1 MYSYSIKHKILFV
14 LILFFSI
21 NSFEDSLAGEASG
34 LVNALTNQLN
44 ISPQQAQGGSGAIF
58 RAAQGNMKPQD
69 FQNLSQAV
77 PGIDSMIA
85 AAPIAKLGSGTE
97 GKLTAL
103 MGKSNSLEN
112 MALLSESFKQ
122 LNLSPEMI
130 KQFMPIVTDYVKT
143 NGGQTAMNLLKSALP
158 IP

>member
-1 MYSYSIKHKILFV
+1 MYPIKHKILFV
-14 LILFFSI
+14 LTLFFSI
-21 NSFEDSLAGEASG
+21 NSFSSALVAGASE
-34 LVNALTNQLN
+34 LVSALTNQLN
-44 ISPQQAQGGSGAIF
+44 ISPQQALGGSGAIF
-58 RAAQGNMKPQD
+58 RAAQNNMKPQA
-69 FQNLSQAV
+69 FQSLSQSV

-97 GKLTAL
+97 GKLAAL
-103 MGKSNSLEN
+103 IGKSNSLEN
-112 MALLSESFKQ
+112 MTLLSESFKK

-143 NGGQTAMNLLKSALP
+143 NGGQTAMNLLQSALS